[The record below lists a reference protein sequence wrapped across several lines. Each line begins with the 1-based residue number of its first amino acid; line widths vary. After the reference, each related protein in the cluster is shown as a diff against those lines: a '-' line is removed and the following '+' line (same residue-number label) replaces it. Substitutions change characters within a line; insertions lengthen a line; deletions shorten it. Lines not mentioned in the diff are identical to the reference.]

1 MRTTV
6 SDEVPAREE
15 IVRSTIITV
24 ILASVFI
31 ILGLLF
37 WIWSNSDVDSP
48 ITALNDY
55 NLYITIGLEVLFMFG
70 MFVFLTVTAINLRH
84 YLTHIRAGWLEVIV
98 LLIISTII
106 SYLMFEAGVAAA
118 SFLLNLGFVVYLY
131 LMQE

>member
-1 MRTTV
+1 M

-24 ILASVFI
+24 IFASVFI

-37 WIWSNSDVDSP
+37 WVWSNSAVDSP

-84 YLTHIRAGWLEVIV
+84 YLTRIRSGWLEVIV
-98 LLIISTII
+98 LLIISTSI

>member
-1 MRTTV
+1 MRTPL

-24 ILASVFI
+24 IFASVFI

-37 WIWSNSDVDSP
+37 WVWSNSAVDSAS
-48 ITALNDY
+48 TALNDY

-84 YLTHIRAGWLEVIV
+84 YLTRIRSGWLEVIV
-98 LLIISTII
+98 LLIISTSI

-131 LMQE
+131 LMQ

>member
-1 MRTTV
+1 MRTPL

-24 ILASVFI
+24 IFASVFI

-37 WIWSNSDVDSP
+37 WVWSNSAVDSP

-84 YLTHIRAGWLEVIV
+84 YLTRIRSGWLEVIV
-98 LLIISTII
+98 LLIISTSI

>member
-1 MRTTV
+1 M

-24 ILASVFI
+24 IFASVFI

-37 WIWSNSDVDSP
+37 WVWSNSAVDSP
-48 ITALNDY
+48 ITALNNY

-84 YLTHIRAGWLEVIV
+84 YITRIRSGWLEVIV
-98 LLIISTII
+98 LLIISTSI

>member
-1 MRTTV
+1 M

-70 MFVFLTVTAINLRH
+70 MFVSLTVTAINLRH
-84 YLTHIRAGWLEVIV
+84 YLTRIRAGWLEVII
-98 LLIISTII
+98 LLIISTSI